1 MPRKL
6 DDGFTRFLR
15 GVAASLITLTGG
27 TLVATLWLRDLTELA
42 VIDACIGGVYL
53 IIGIGL
59 FGQSRFSLFLG
70 VLVPAASIAVIWWTL
85 QPVEPVYRLRMSVD
99 AAVAL
104 FSLVALW
111 RVRNRG
117 SV

>member
-1 MPRKL
+1 MPNRL
-6 DDGFTRFLR
+6 TFSLRFLAACLLTGS
-15 GVAASLITLTGG
+15 GVAHIAG
-27 TLVATLWLRDLTELA
+27 LWFRELDERA
-42 VIDACIGGVYL
+42 VGAMLLGAVYL
-53 IIGIGL
+53 IIAIGL

-70 VLVPAASIAVIWWTL
+70 ALVPAASIAVIWWTL